1 MQTVR
6 IKNLKLRII
15 IGINPEERIHKQDVL
30 INITAEFDDSKAIQ
44 TEDISDTLNYRNLT
58 KSVIEVVEK
67 SEFYLLETLVDKVLN
82 LVMSDDMTIR
92 ATVEIDKIS
101 VLRYCDSVS
110 LSKSSG

>member
-1 MQTVR
+1 MQTIR

-58 KSVIEVVEK
+58 KSVIDVVER

-82 LVMSDDMTIR
+82 LVMSDDRVIR
-92 ATVEIDKIS
+92 ATVEIDKTS

-110 LSKSSG
+110 LSKSSE

>member
-1 MQTVR
+1 MQTIR

-15 IGINPEERIHKQDVL
+15 IGINPEERIHKQDIL

-44 TEDISDTLNYRNLT
+44 TEDISDTLNYRNLA
-58 KSVIEVVEK
+58 KSVIDVVER

-82 LVMSDDMTIR
+82 LVMSDDRVIR
-92 ATVEIDKIS
+92 ATVEIDKTS

-110 LSKSSG
+110 LSKSSE

>member
-1 MQTVR
+1 MQIIR

-44 TEDISDTLNYRNLT
+44 TEDISDTLNYRNLA
-58 KSVIEVVEK
+58 KSVIDVVER

-82 LVMSDDMTIR
+82 LVMSDDRVIR
-92 ATVEIDKIS
+92 ATVEIDKTS

-110 LSKSSG
+110 LSKSSE